1 MFSNVVSLLWATL
14 VFCLDGKAPVDARFV
29 ANEMRNHFIKCL
41 KDTHLYLFR
50 TLALNTKYQKYRV
63 RFIRPFL
70 KKATN
75 VKEKQ
80 HSIPLLCYI
89 ILVIQRFIMSQ
100 SSRSSFRKNIPY
112 KILAIGNCSDE
123 IFGCS
128 IEVLIPCETMTS
140 RETSFQFQEII
151 GVSI

>member
-1 MFSNVVSLLWATL
+1 MYSFHLVSISVHCLELNLFKFS
-14 VFCLDGKAPVDARFV
+14 GKKIIIF
-29 ANEMRNHFIKCL
+29 
-41 KDTHLYLFR
+41 
-50 TLALNTKYQKYRV
+50 ALNTKYQKYRV

-112 KILAIGNCSDE
+112 KIIAIGNCSDE